1 MADQFQSEYY
11 LSLRQFLKNEY
22 RTKRIYPS
30 MYDIFNAFH
39 LTPYE
44 NVKVVILGQDPY
56 HGPNQAHGLCFSVKK
71 GVAQPPSLK
80 NIFKELSSAYGC
92 TIPDHGCLT
101 DWAEQGVLLLNT
113 VLTVVQHRPRSHR
126 DRGWELFT
134 DKVIQILNER
144 TKPIVFLLW
153 GNDARRKKHLLSNPN
168 HLVLE
173 SAHPSPLSAS
183 RGFFGN
189 NHFKKAN
196 LFLQNNN
203 LKQINWCIQ

>member
-71 GVAQPPSLK
+71 GVEQPPSLK

-92 TIPDHGCLT
+92 AIPDHGCLT

-144 TKPIVFLLW
+144 SKPIVFLLW
-153 GNDARRKKHLLSNPN
+153 GNDARRKKYLLSNPS

-203 LKQINWCIQ
+203 LEQINWCIQ